1 MEIDHYTPAQA
12 QAYERHHQ
20 KNRRT
25 KLTTFRERQLLRMAL
40 RLAGW
45 PEVVLDIPCGTGRF
59 WCAFAQSGVRKLIA
73 ADNSQGMLDVARG
86 SLGPGVVNAGL
97 SLRGGVRAGQMQVT
111 QLNTSVFDIALAD
124 DAVPFVACLRFFH
137 HLSESVD
144 RRRALAELRR
154 VSTCNVAVS
163 LWNDGNWQALRR
175 RHTKPARTPGYARRS
190 VTPCGL
196 IEQEFRESGFTIVGR
211 WQAWPYWS
219 LWCTYLLE
227 IRRDGTG

>member
-40 RLAGW
+40 RQAGW

-73 ADNSQGMLDVARG
+73 ADNSQGMLDVARP
-86 SLGPGVVNAGL
+86 SLGPGVKPGVVNADLHASL
-97 SLRGGVRAGQMQVT
+97 SGGVRAGQMQVT
-111 QLNTSVFDIALAD
+111 QLNTSVFAIALAD
-124 DAVPFVACLRFFH
+124 DAVPFVSCLRFFH
-137 HLSESVD
+137 HLSESAD

-154 VSTCNVAVS
+154 VVNR
-163 LWNDGNWQALRR
+163 Q
-175 RHTKPARTPGYARRS
+175 
-190 VTPCGL
+190 
-196 IEQEFRESGFTIVGR
+196 F
-211 WQAWPYWS
+211 
-219 LWCTYLLE
+219 
-227 IRRDGTG
+227 